1 MALDARKKRILEA
14 VVEQFIHTGEPVGS
28 KFVAEAME
36 HVVSSATIRND
47 MAALENA
54 GLSVTSKSSLEET
67 SSTFRCPS

>member
-28 KFVAEAME
+28 KFVAEAMD
-36 HVVSSATIRND
+36 HIVSSATIRND

-54 GLSVTSKSSLEET
+54 GLLEQPHT
-67 SSTFRCPS
+67 SSDRKSVV